1 MVFFGEYHVSFTGN
15 GRLVLPKKIRELLK
29 GDVFIL
35 SKGYDQCLT
44 GYDKEEWEQRAQSV
58 LGASSLLEQENISKK
73 RFLFASTTY
82 VEIDDQGRFVIP
94 KGLLEFAHLAELK
107 AVIVGVGDHFEI
119 WDEKKWELYLKTVK
133 A

>member
-119 WDEKKWELYLKTVK
+119 WDEKKWELYLKTFK